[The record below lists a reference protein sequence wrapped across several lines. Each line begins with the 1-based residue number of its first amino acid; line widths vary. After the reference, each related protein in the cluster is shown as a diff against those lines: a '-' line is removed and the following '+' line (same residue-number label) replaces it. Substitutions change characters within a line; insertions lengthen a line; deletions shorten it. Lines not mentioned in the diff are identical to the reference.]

1 MEYRYEI
8 QKDRL
13 SKKVLNDFLEWLR
26 SINIEVVKL
35 SDKIIVKGGDFYV
48 FYRLENVIKAL
59 EVGFDLRDAKNIILS
74 DWELL
79 EIDVKK
85 AANRNISHYRRIASR
100 ILGEKGKFIK
110 YIEKVSGAKMILKD
124 KKLYILGDR
133 ISSYSAYEGMK
144 RLISGTPH
152 NKIEDIVHKT
162 KRHLKNKDKEA
173 EYRLNF

>member
-1 MEYRYEI
+1 MEYQYELS
-8 QKDRL
+8 KDRL
-13 SKKVLNDFLEWLR
+13 KKEVLEKLVSWLESR
-26 SINIEVVKL
+26 NFEVVEL
-35 SDKIIVKGGDFYV
+35 SDKVIIKGEDFYF
-48 FYRLENVIKAL
+48 FYRFENVVRAL
-59 EVGFDLRDAKNIILS
+59 EIGFDLEDAKNIVLS

-85 AANRNISHYRRIASR
+85 AANRDISHYRRIASR
-100 ILGEKGKFIK
+100 IIGESGKFIR
-110 YIEKVSGAKMILKD
+110 YIEKISGARMILKD

-152 NKIEDIVHKT
+152 SKIEDIIHRT